1 MPSAASSFAEV
12 LAAYEPVIGLEVHA
26 QLLTRSKLFCSCA
39 NRFGAPPNTLVC
51 PVCLGLPGALP
62 VPSREAVTL
71 ALRAALALGCRVN
84 QTSVFERKNYFYPD
98 LPKGYQISQYERP
111 LAEDGAVVV
120 TGADGATRP
129 IRVQRVHMEE
139 DAGKL
144 LHEGF
149 AWSPEKSGVDL
160 NRAGIPLIEIVS
172 APDLS
177 DPQEAHEYLTALR
190 AVLLYAGVSDGNMEE
205 GSLRCDANVS
215 LRPRGAIALGVKV
228 EIKNLNSIAHVKKAL
243 EHEIARQA
251 GVLSS
256 GGTVIQETRLFD
268 PATGA
273 TKTMRTKEEA
283 MDYRYFPDPDLGTLA
298 VDAAW
303 VAEVKASM
311 PEMPGVRAARFALQ
325 YALPASDAELLC
337 SARPLADWFEAAV
350 RAHPSNPKAVANWLL
365 SDLLGRMSDADR
377 QAGRVPVP
385 PERLAAL
392 VALIDGGTIS
402 GKIAKEVLP
411 DMIATG
417 KAPADLVREKGL
429 VQISD
434 EGALQEAV
442 SKVIADNPAQAA
454 AWRGGKAATFGW
466 FVGQVMKATGGKA
479 APMVVNRLLKEELE
493 KGA

>member
-1 MPSAASSFAEV
+1 MP
-12 LAAYEPVIGLEVHA
+12 EPAFETVIGLEVHA
-26 QLLTRSKLFCSCA
+26 QLKTKSKAFCACPVT
-39 NRFGAPPNTLVC
+39 FGAPPNTVVC
-51 PVCLGLPGALP
+51 PVCLGYPGSLPAP
-62 VPSREAVTL
+62 NREMVTL
-71 ALRAALALGCRVN
+71 AMRVALATGCAIQPR
-84 QTSVFERKNYFYPD
+84 SVFERKNYFYPD
-98 LPKGYQISQYERP
+98 LPKGYQISQYEHP
-111 LAEDGAVVV
+111 LATGGGIEIETDAGSRRAVRLNRIHL
-120 TGADGATRP
+120 D
-129 IRVQRVHMEE
+129 E
-139 DAGKL
+139 DAGKSM
-144 LHEGF
+144 HEFPWEDVPTG
-149 AWSPEKSGVDL
+149 SSLVDL
-160 NRAGIPLIEIVS
+160 NRAGTPLIEIVTE
-172 APDLS
+172 PDLAS
-177 DPQEAHEYLTALR
+177 PGEAFDYLLR
-190 AVLLYAGVSDGNMEE
+190 VRRLVRWMGASDGNMEE
-205 GSLRCDANVS
+205 GSLRCDANIS
-215 LRPRGAIALGVKV
+215 LRPRGMAALGAKV

-251 GVLSS
+251 AVLSS
-256 GGTVIQETRLFD
+256 GGIVTQETRLFD

-298 VDAAW
+298 VDPAW

-311 PEMPGVRAARFALQ
+311 PEMPEARAARFASK

-337 SARPLADWFEAAV
+337 SARPLADWFEAAA

-392 VALIDGGTIS
+392 IALIDGGTIS
-402 GKIAKEVLP
+402 GRIAKEILP

-417 KAPADLVREKGL
+417 KAPSDLVEEKGL

-454 AWRGGKAATFGW
+454 AYRGGKAATFGW

-479 APMVVNRLLKEELE
+479 APQLVNRLLKEELE

>member
-1 MPSAASSFAEV
+1 VPTDSS
-12 LAAYEPVIGLEVHA
+12 L
-26 QLLTRSKLFCSCA
+26 
-39 NRFGAPPNTLVC
+39 
-51 PVCLGLPGALP
+51 
-62 VPSREAVTL
+62 
-71 ALRAALALGCRVN
+71 
-84 QTSVFERKNYFYPD
+84 
-98 LPKGYQISQYERP
+98 
-111 LAEDGAVVV
+111 
-120 TGADGATRP
+120 
-129 IRVQRVHMEE
+129 
-139 DAGKL
+139 
-144 LHEGF
+144 
-149 AWSPEKSGVDL
+149 VDL
-160 NRAGIPLIEIVS
+160 NRTGTPLIEIVTE
-172 APDLS
+172 PDLAS
-177 DPQEAHEYLTALR
+177 PGEAFDYLVRVRRLVRWVDA
-190 AVLLYAGVSDGNMEE
+190 SDGNMEE
-205 GSLRCDANVS
+205 GSLRCDANIS
-215 LRPRGAIALGVKV
+215 LRPRGTAALGTKV

-251 GVLSS
+251 AVLSS

-311 PEMPGVRAARFALQ
+311 PEMPEARAARFASQ

-337 SARPLADWFEAAV
+337 SARPLADWFEAAA

-402 GKIAKEVLP
+402 GKIAKEILP

-417 KAPADLVREKGL
+417 KAPSDLVTEKGL

-454 AWRGGKAATFGW
+454 AYRGGKAATFGW

-479 APMVVNRLLKEELE
+479 APVVVNRLLKEELE